1 MALASCAPQAF
12 VVRSEMRGPS
22 KSGLSLAGKSMA
34 VVYLTDGNPR
44 DTLFNASA
52 AGGFASRLEEE
63 YFGGEREIELFTA
76 HGDYSSKDSLVSL
89 VLETGKDVVFVI
101 GTPELGI
108 PSVKDPIK
116 VTGRHVA
123 PDSSYVSIAT
133 VPFTT
138 TIFVYDS
145 MNKEDR
151 VFGGATS
158 PREPKRRDTPQPE
171 PSCPLGSRRI
181 SM

>member
-1 MALASCAPQAF
+1 MAALMALASCAPQAF

-76 HGDYSSKDSLVSL
+76 HGD
-89 VLETGKDVVFVI
+89 
-101 GTPELGI
+101 
-108 PSVKDPIK
+108 
-116 VTGRHVA
+116 
-123 PDSSYVSIAT
+123 
-133 VPFTT
+133 
-138 TIFVYDS
+138 
-145 MNKEDR
+145 
-151 VFGGATS
+151 
-158 PREPKRRDTPQPE
+158 
-171 PSCPLGSRRI
+171 
-181 SM
+181 